1 MKRISI
7 IISVMSILAMF
18 SCQKY
23 ELEETKEKA
32 PQVEITLKS
41 GNSITENP
49 DTVKTDVALIFYA
62 KVNYGNISEFIWDFG
77 DLTGES
83 QGQQVIHKYE
93 QEGNYTITL
102 VTYDGIVY
110 NTIYLDLV
118 VSNQGSYYPVFSL
131 RSSGNVPNT
140 QGKLQYTMQFL
151 RSAIPTPPV
160 PAIGPYFYIGSNEES
175 NWEEVTIVNDT
186 SDLFAWYS
194 IYSYD
199 TVYDQAFGGWEN
211 NNAIWGNMETSEF
224 FNESLN
230 YLRVGFQDGSIYT
243 ENAFQNFIPGS
254 TGDDLPYP
262 PVRIDVSNTDVTIY
276 VDIRRQAEGV
286 INTPKARYKT
296 EAGASWSALEDMTW
310 IGGTGYAKIVLN
322 RGEDNVYFLRVWSRG
337 SDSDTEIDFSSSTL
351 WDENQQCIKFEIIE
365 LD

>member
-1 MKRISI
+1 
-7 IISVMSILAMF
+7 
-18 SCQKY
+18 
-23 ELEETKEKA
+23 
-32 PQVEITLKS
+32 
-41 GNSITENP
+41 
-49 DTVKTDVALIFYA
+49 
-62 KVNYGNISEFIWDFG
+62 
-77 DLTGES
+77 
-83 QGQQVIHKYE
+83 
-93 QEGNYTITL
+93 
-102 VTYDGIVY
+102 
-110 NTIYLDLV
+110 LDLV
-118 VSNQGSYYPVFSL
+118 VSDQGSYYPVFSL